1 MDRMRYMATKENGNT
16 ATRRKRKRRKG
27 PRSTENT
34 RDGTMTPVAAASMI
48 IPCRQM
54 KGDTVR
60 KEGNDHER
68 PRVDTVVVVAAAAT
82 TTKTTMTLPMKNE
95 KRRKD
100 VIEKNTDTRRRKRDI
115 VIEASDE

>member
-1 MDRMRYMATKENGNT
+1 MATKENGNT
-16 ATRRKRKRRKG
+16 ATRRKRRKG

-34 RDGTMTPVAAASMI
+34 RDGIMTPVVAASMI

-82 TTKTTMTLPMKNE
+82 TTMTLPMKNE

-100 VIEKNTDTRRRKRDI
+100 VIEKITDTRRRKREI

>member
-1 MDRMRYMATKENGNT
+1 MATKENGNT

-34 RDGTMTPVAAASMI
+34 RDGIMTPVVAASMI

-68 PRVDTVVVVAAAAT
+68 PRVDTVVVAAAT
-82 TTKTTMTLPMKNE
+82 TTMTLPMKNE

-115 VIEASDE
+115 VIEAFDE

>member
-34 RDGTMTPVAAASMI
+34 RDGIMTPVAAASII

-68 PRVDTVVVVAAAAT
+68 PRVDTVVVVAAAT
-82 TTKTTMTLPMKNE
+82 TTTTTMTLPMKNE

-100 VIEKNTDTRRRKRDI
+100 VIEKITDTRRRKRDI